1 MSRELDND
9 KHRVARR
16 IMTGEDRSRLLQD
29 LKRELVAAAG
39 APTHR
44 LSLEEV
50 QKKGLL
56 AVLGKLAVKKSIKPS
71 FDC

>member
-1 MSRELDND
+1 VSGEISSNKR
-9 KHRVARR
+9 RVARR
-16 IMTGEDRSRLLQD
+16 VPTGEDRSRLLRD
-29 LKRELVAAAG
+29 LKRELVAAAD

-44 LSLEEV
+44 LCLEEV

-56 AVLGKLAVKKSIKPS
+56 AVLRKLAVKKSIKPS